1 MQTRKDVKD
10 HDQIIRQNVETKKR
24 HVKPLQMTTKNSSN
38 QKMSETRRESQFI
51 RTMKIEEILV
61 KSKDAKNRVSVHS
74 NNEKILVKR
83 LQVKNFLDRT
93 KTVTEEV
100 ESRPKRPAWATS
112 SRTDQFTI
120 WGKLIYL

>member
-1 MQTRKDVKD
+1 
-10 HDQIIRQNVETKKR
+10 
-24 HVKPLQMTTKNSSN
+24 MTTKNSSN

-61 KSKDAKNRVSVHS
+61 KSKDATNRVSVHS

-112 SRTDQFTI
+112 TRTDQFTI
-120 WGKLIYL
+120 WGKLKYIFELLTDYIP

>member
-51 RTMKIEEILV
+51 RTMEIEEILV

-74 NNEKILVKR
+74 NNEKILVKTTLDVYIIVEISR
-83 LQVKNFLDRT
+83 KNRYILF
-93 KTVTEEV
+93 V
-100 ESRPKRPAWATS
+100 
-112 SRTDQFTI
+112 
-120 WGKLIYL
+120 

>member
-61 KSKDAKNRVSVHS
+61 KLKDVKNVKNRVSVYS
-74 NNEKILVKR
+74 NNENNYRQKATSQK
-83 LQVKNFLDRT
+83 T
-93 KTVTEEV
+93 KTFRNT
-100 ESRPKRPAWATS
+100 
-112 SRTDQFTI
+112 
-120 WGKLIYL
+120 